1 MIHMRIDFRLVIQCT
16 AISRKKNCY
25 YSCIL
30 PLILIIHINHIL
42 RFTNKYM
49 FSLKKN
55 YCTILRGGGGT
66 FEVEYQ
72 NTQLVH
78 DEKDEITSKFT
89 TRRRG

>member
-1 MIHMRIDFRLVIQCT
+1 
-16 AISRKKNCY
+16 
-25 YSCIL
+25 
-30 PLILIIHINHIL
+30 
-42 RFTNKYM
+42 M

-89 TRRRG
+89 TRRRGEERRGREIISASLAI